1 MNPLGLTVLGFPCN
15 QFGKQ
20 EPGQRHEIL
29 PGLKWEIFVFHCTS
43 SLPHRKHCLK
53 NTHEWIRVDE
63 GHGFPENSIGFWCD
77 NIKFPSIESHAYRK
91 AVCMCC
97 KVRSFKAACR
107 LECAITVNPLSI
119 NKTSLKHESIFWQF
133 LFESL
138 CSTPRTYVS
147 DCISHHRSIVYC
159 LCNTLCDFT
168 RLVGNLGQLPSSKVL
183 RGMSTDRMSFFWIPD
198 TLGLAMD
205 SFQTSCCLRKVMWM
219 GKMSK
224 RFILSLR

>member
-1 MNPLGLTVLGFPCN
+1 MAQAALFCAAVKKELKRWGEKVSPPELFSLLSSELNALYEEMNPLGLTIFGFPCN

-91 AVCMCC
+91 AVYMCC

-107 LECAITVNPLSI
+107 QECAITVNPLSI

-147 DCISHHRSIVYC
+147 DCISHHRSIAKPLQY
-159 LCNTLCDFT
+159 T
-168 RLVGNLGQLPSSKVL
+168 
-183 RGMSTDRMSFFWIPD
+183 
-198 TLGLAMD
+198 
-205 SFQTSCCLRKVMWM
+205 MWLYSACRESRAAA
-219 GKMSK
+219 KQ
-224 RFILSLR
+224 